1 MSVLYVQSTQKG
13 SGKTAFCTSLA
24 KLLNDQSKKSI
35 VVKVNSDA
43 DEFDIDTSSF
53 NLLLGQKTIKL
64 PDLNN
69 SKDYIKEL
77 SSAIKK
83 LEKDY
88 DVVIVEGSYHLDI
101 KDATQ
106 LWNNLSAKIILIHGY
121 ELDYKIEN
129 YSKEYKNVGENLIG
143 VLINK
148 LPRYQVSTAG
158 DSIVPSFES
167 IGINCIGVVPENRKL
182 VGISLDQLVSH
193 IGGKYIIGED
203 FDKSPIESIVIG
215 GTGLD
220 SGEVTF
226 SKRSNQAIVIR
237 SDRPDIQMAALR
249 NEISCLL
256 VTDGLNIIEYVYYEA
271 ENQNVPI
278 IGVEKSTIEI
288 METLSNVSEISKFD
302 TNEKLDFS
310 KTFFSENIDLDLIC
324 QQIGISS

>member
-1 MSVLYVQSTQKG
+1 M
-13 SGKTAFCTSLA
+13 
-24 KLLNDQSKKSI
+24 
-35 VVKVNSDA
+35 
-43 DEFDIDTSSF
+43 
-53 NLLLGQKTIKL
+53 LGQKTIKL

-121 ELDYKIEN
+121 ELDYKIEK

-148 LPRYQVSTAG
+148 LPRYQVSTAS

-182 VGISLDQLVSH
+182 VGISLDL
-193 IGGKYIIGED
+193 
-203 FDKSPIESIVIG
+203 
-215 GTGLD
+215 
-220 SGEVTF
+220 
-226 SKRSNQAIVIR
+226 
-237 SDRPDIQMAALR
+237 
-249 NEISCLL
+249 
-256 VTDGLNIIEYVYYEA
+256 
-271 ENQNVPI
+271 
-278 IGVEKSTIEI
+278 
-288 METLSNVSEISKFD
+288 KF
-302 TNEKLDFS
+302 
-310 KTFFSENIDLDLIC
+310 
-324 QQIGISS
+324 